1 MIIDQKDQ
9 KKPLSHYVVK
19 AEVLTRI
26 FDVSSQAISLL
37 NSYFIISSLSVFY
50 FGFYQLVLSF
60 ISILRS
66 SSMQLFDGLV
76 TVEMRKYFNEQK
88 FAFAKRIFLENV
100 VARLILAVIMAAAV
114 FFGADIIAGFY
125 GKDIAIFIKIA
136 SALLILWAA
145 QSIFSIFSQ
154 SVISF
159 ADQSLGAIRE
169 FIKLFLIVGF
179 ILFSKLGILEVI
191 IAHVAAEGAAMTFFA
206 IFIFIKIYQ
215 KAFRDVKAHRS
226 YLMLEVVKTHG
237 ARVFL
242 IYGLKS
248 VLRNIMPWIVNF
260 YLSVEAVAFYAVALN
275 LATFVQDFLPFAGIK
290 PILILKA
297 GKVEELCAIFGRGLK
312 YTLWIGTLYFV
323 VAFFAVPPVLA
334 FIFPKYVPAIP
345 VFLLM
350 VSVLPI
356 YGALK
361 LINTTIGVLREYGI
375 LAQRVMN
382 EILVMVIGSA
392 IFLPIFGLTGIG
404 LVYIAMRLER
414 MWFLYGQLIKRY
426 PIFKIKIKNLI
437 NFDSIDKEFAV
448 KSFRQFLDFIKP
460 VTRFVWQS
468 KKS

>member
-1 MIIDQKDQ
+1 MIIDQKDL

-19 AEVLTRI
+19 AEVLKRI

-37 NSYFIISSLSVFY
+37 NSYFIISSLSVY
-50 FGFYQLVLSF
+50 AFGFYQLVLAF
-60 ISILRS
+60 IGLLRS
-66 SSMQLFDGLV
+66 GSMQLFDGLV
-76 TVEMRKYFNEQK
+76 TVEMRRYFNAQK
-88 FAFAKRIFLENV
+88 LAFAKRIFLENV
-100 VARLILAVIMAAAV
+100 VARLVLAVIMAAAV

-136 SALLILWAA
+136 SALLILRAA

-169 FIKLFLIVGF
+169 FIKLLLIIGF
-179 ILFSKLGILEVI
+179 ILFSQLGILEVI
-191 IAHVAAEGAAMTFFA
+191 IAHVTAEGITMIFFA
-206 IFIFIKIYQ
+206 IFIFAKKYRQ
-215 KAFRDVKAHRS
+215 AFRNIKAHPGN
-226 YLMLEVVKTHG
+226 LMWGIVKTHG
-237 ARVFL
+237 SRVFL

-260 YLSVEAVAFYAVALN
+260 YLSVEAVAFYSVALN
-275 LATFVQDFLPFAGIK
+275 LAAFVQDFLPFAGIK

-297 GKVEELCAIFGRGLK
+297 GKVEELCVIFGRGLK
-312 YTLWIGTLYFV
+312 YTLWIGTIYFA

-350 VSVLPI
+350 ISVLPI

-392 IFLPIFGLTGIG
+392 IFLPVFGLTGIG

-426 PIFKIKIKNLI
+426 PIFKVKIKNLI
-437 NFDSIDKEFAV
+437 QFDSIDKEFAV
-448 KSFRQFLDFIKP
+448 KSFRQLLDFIRP
-460 VTRFVWQS
+460 VTRFIFPIR
-468 KKS
+468 K